1 MKFPRG
7 KYKGRLISEIQ
18 QYDPGYIRWC
28 KENAPGMLNVSKP
41 KVNKAEQ
48 EFVSEWREQSKL
60 TAYLRDNPATLEEA
74 FGDQIWLPGGEFVYL
89 PCCDNEVAT
98 LIKNKGHENI

>member
-28 KENAPGMLNVSKP
+28 KENGPGMLNVSKP

-74 FGDQIWLPGGEFVYL
+74 FGD
-89 PCCDNEVAT
+89 
-98 LIKNKGHENI
+98 